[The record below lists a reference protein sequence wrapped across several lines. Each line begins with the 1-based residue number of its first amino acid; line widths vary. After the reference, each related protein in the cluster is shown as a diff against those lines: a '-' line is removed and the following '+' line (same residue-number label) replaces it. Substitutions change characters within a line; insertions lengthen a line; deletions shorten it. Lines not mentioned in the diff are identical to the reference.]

1 MTGQNVKDIV
11 VEIASQ
17 DPFFI
22 FATRGLL
29 GRDRRARIYDIVDN
43 LKEVRRDLEGSV
55 GDVHAIVLDLG
66 SIANSNAFFD
76 DLCKLAQEAPRS
88 RVLCLAEGMMLKQAA
103 ENLPDAPISALL
115 SKKDLGYCLHL
126 AIRAVVDEEVILL
139 TNNSRKLL
147 PESSTLR
154 MNGRAIGPHKMHP
167 NLTRRISEVVMWRIF
182 VGLDNPDIQDEL
194 LLGKDTVREY
204 VSKAYATLGARGELE
219 AFDAM
224 SDWWW
229 VSRFVPAIT

>member
-1 MTGQNVKDIV
+1 MTVKNAKDIV

-22 FATRGLL
+22 FTTRGLL
-29 GRDRRARIYDIVDN
+29 GRDRRARIFNTVNN
-43 LKEVRRDLEGSV
+43 LNEVRDDLAAAV
-55 GDVHAIVLDLG
+55 GDVHVILLDLG
-66 SIANSNAFFD
+66 SIADSTAFFD
-76 DLCKLAQEAPRS
+76 DLCALALEVPQS
-88 RVLCLAEGMMLKQAA
+88 RVMCLAEGMMLKQAA
-103 ENLPDAPISALL
+103 ESLANAPINALL

-126 AIRAVVDEEVILL
+126 AIRAVIDEDVILL
-139 TNNSRKLL
+139 TGSSRKLL
-147 PESSTLR
+147 PGSSTLR
-154 MNGRAIGPHKMHP
+154 MKGRAIAPHRMHP
-167 NLTRRISEVVMWRIF
+167 NLSKRISEIVMWRIF

-194 LLGKDTVREY
+194 LLGTDTVREY

-219 AFDAM
+219 AFEAM

>member
-1 MTGQNVKDIV
+1 MTVEHAKDIV

-22 FATRGLL
+22 FTTRGLL
-29 GRDRRARIYDIVDN
+29 GRDRRARIFNTVNN
-43 LKEVRRDLEGSV
+43 LKEIRDDLAGAVS
-55 GDVHAIVLDLG
+55 DVHAIILDLG
-66 SIANSNAFFD
+66 SIADSNAFFED
-76 DLCKLAQEAPRS
+76 VCVLVHETPRS

-103 ENLPDAPISALL
+103 ENLANAPINALL

-126 AIRAVVDEEVILL
+126 AIRAVIDEDIVLL
-139 TNNSRKLL
+139 TSNSRKLL

-154 MNGRAIGPHKMHP
+154 MKGRAIAPHKMHP
-167 NLTRRISEVVMWRIF
+167 NLSKRISEIVMWRIF

-194 LLGKDTVREY
+194 LLGTDTVREY

-219 AFDAM
+219 AFEAM